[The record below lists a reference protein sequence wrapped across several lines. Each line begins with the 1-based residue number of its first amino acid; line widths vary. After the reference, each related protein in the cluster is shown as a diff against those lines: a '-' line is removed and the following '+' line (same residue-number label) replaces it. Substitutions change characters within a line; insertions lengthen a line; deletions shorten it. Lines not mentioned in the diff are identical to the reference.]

1 LGQTGAQGV
10 NLKTGSRSH
19 AGDPQNCVRP
29 ALTITNGRWTM
40 SNYEY
45 EDDDDD
51 FTQESGNDLVKQL
64 RKAAKQKDK
73 ELAELRAQ
81 FEGVSKAQRER
92 NIKDVLE
99 SRGVNSKIA
108 KFIPSDLDPTEESL
122 SKWLDDNGDV
132 FGFATESNQPVV
144 DPAQAAAYKKM
155 NSVTEQGLTP
165 DASDDIMR
173 KLMSANSKEELDD
186 IIRQSGL

>member
-1 LGQTGAQGV
+1 
-10 NLKTGSRSH
+10 
-19 AGDPQNCVRP
+19 
-29 ALTITNGRWTM
+29 M

-45 EDDDDD
+45 EDEDDD

-81 FEGVSKAQRER
+81 FGEISKAQRER
-92 NIKDVLE
+92 SIKDVLE

-108 KFIPSDLDPTEESL
+108 KFIPSDVDSTEESL

-132 FGFATESNQPVV
+132 FGFSTESNQSVV
-144 DPAQAAAYKKM
+144 DPAQAAAYKRM

-173 KLMSANSKEELDD
+173 KLMNANSKEELDEV
-186 IIRQSGL
+186 IRQSGL

>member
-1 LGQTGAQGV
+1 
-10 NLKTGSRSH
+10 
-19 AGDPQNCVRP
+19 
-29 ALTITNGRWTM
+29 M

-122 SKWLDDNGDV
+122 SKWLDENGDV

-144 DPAQAAAYKKM
+144 DPAQAAAYKRM

-173 KLMSANSKEELDD
+173 RLMSANSKEELDEV
-186 IIRQSGL
+186 IRQSGL

>member
-1 LGQTGAQGV
+1 
-10 NLKTGSRSH
+10 
-19 AGDPQNCVRP
+19 
-29 ALTITNGRWTM
+29 M
-40 SNYEY
+40 SNFEY
-45 EDDDDD
+45 EDDEDEVT
-51 FTQESGNDLVKQL
+51 TQDTSGNDLVKQL

-81 FEGVSKAQRER
+81 FENVSKAQRER
-92 NIKDVLE
+92 SIKDVLE

-108 KFIPSDLDPTEESL
+108 KFIPSDVDSTEESL

-132 FGFATESNQPVV
+132 FGFTATESNQPVV

-155 NSVTEQGLTP
+155 NNVTDQGLTP

-173 KLMSANSKEELDD
+173 RLMSANSKEELDD

>member
-1 LGQTGAQGV
+1 
-10 NLKTGSRSH
+10 
-19 AGDPQNCVRP
+19 
-29 ALTITNGRWTM
+29 M

-45 EDDDDD
+45 EDEDED
-51 FTQESGNDLVKQL
+51 FTTPVANDSNDLVKQL
-64 RKAAKQKDK
+64 RKATKQKDK

-81 FEGVSKAQRER
+81 FENVSKAQRER

-132 FGFATESNQPVV
+132 FGFQATESNQSVV
-144 DPAQAAAYKKM
+144 DPAQAAAYKRM
-155 NSVTEQGLTP
+155 NGITEQGLTP
-165 DASDDIMR
+165 DSSEDLMR

-186 IIRQSGL
+186 VIRQSGL

>member
-1 LGQTGAQGV
+1 
-10 NLKTGSRSH
+10 
-19 AGDPQNCVRP
+19 
-29 ALTITNGRWTM
+29 M
-40 SNYEY
+40 SNFEY

-51 FTQESGNDLVKQL
+51 DFTTPVADASNDLVKQL
-64 RKAAKQKDK
+64 RKATKQKDK

-81 FEGVSKAQRER
+81 FENVSKAQRER
-92 NIKDVLE
+92 SIKDVLE

-108 KFIPSDLDPTEESL
+108 KFIPSDVDSTEESL

-132 FGFATESNQPVV
+132 FGFTATESNQPVV

-155 NSVTEQGLTP
+155 NSATDQGLTP

-173 KLMSANSKEELDD
+173 RLMSANSKEELDEV
-186 IIRQSGL
+186 IRQSGL